1 MTSLLLR
8 RSCADGLARAAAT
21 IAGLTLLTSDS
32 RLAAQQGTV
41 FSARV
46 DSVRVDALVT
56 DGRQPIAGLRAT
68 DFEILDN
75 GVPQAVALVD
85 ADEMP
90 VNVILGLDM
99 SGSVAGEKLRQLR
112 LAGLALLDGLQPADK
127 SALIVF
133 SWAVTISSPLSS
145 DAGAVRRGL
154 DEASIAGNTSLI
166 DATFTALQVAGS
178 DLGRSVVMLF
188 SDGADT
194 ASFLSIPTV
203 VGAARRSDA
212 VIYAVATSGSGG
224 GRFLDQVSEITGG
237 RLLAVDAPAK
247 LGPAFVSILNE
258 FRHRY
263 LLSFVPT
270 GVSGTGWHK
279 LEVRVK
285 GRRATVNARAGYQ
298 R

>member
-1 MTSLLLR
+1 MTRHPLR
-8 RSCADGLARAAAT
+8 RSRACVLTRGGA
-21 IAGLTLLTSDS
+21 IMAGLTLLISDP

-41 FSARV
+41 FSTRV

-56 DGRQPIAGLRAT
+56 DGRVPLVGLRAT

-85 ADEMP
+85 ADEIP

-112 LAGLALLDGLQPADK
+112 LAGLALLDGLRPTDK
-127 SALIVF
+127 SALIAF
-133 SWAVTISSPLSS
+133 SWAVTIRSPLSP
-145 DAGAVRRGL
+145 DAGAARRGL
-154 DEASIAGNTSLI
+154 DDSAIAGNTSLI

-178 DLGRSVVMLF
+178 DLGRSVVMIF

-203 VGAARRSDA
+203 VSAARRSDA

-237 RLLAVDAPAK
+237 RLLGVDAPAK
-247 LGPAFVSILNE
+247 LGPAFLSILNE

-270 GVSGTGWHK
+270 GVAGAGWHK